1 MQIEI
6 GGNIPLSEEFLQ
18 KNASHSEVWG
28 CEKFKYNLYTF
39 SARSA
44 LNIYLSENYTG
55 EKKVVL
61 PIFTCETCITP
72 FINHG
77 YSVEFY
83 SVNEDLS
90 INENSLRK
98 QLEKIQY
105 SGILY
110 VHSYFGF
117 DTLASVKPLLKQI
130 RQEEKLTIIDDYTHS
145 WLNNKKEIE
154 ANIYIASLRKWL
166 STPDGGV
173 ISSDNQPIH
182 TKNISPFCKSQV
194 EEYIE
199 ASKLKNRFLAGDPS
213 IEKSQFYPLFKHTTE
228 YFEEKNTYAMSPVS
242 KAVYDYSDYEFIKH
256 QRIQNAKFLSQNIL
270 DKNVERIFK
279 TIPEGVIPFYYPI
292 YVKNNKR
299 AELQQ
304 YLIKNNIFCTIH
316 WSPSTSVSKQGGDK
330 NIYPDILSLVCDQ
343 RYGIDDM
350 ERMVNAINNFG

>member
-6 GGNIPLSEEFLQ
+6 GGNIPISEEFFE
-18 KNASHSEVWG
+18 KPESESEVWG
-28 CEKFKYNLYTF
+28 CQKFKHNLYTF

-44 LNIYLSENYTG
+44 LDVYLNENYKG
-55 EKKVVL
+55 EKKVIL

-77 YSVEFY
+77 FAIEFY
-83 SVNEDLS
+83 SVNKDLS
-90 INENSLRK
+90 INEESLK
-98 QLEKIQY
+98 EQLEKFQY

-117 DTLASVKPLLKQI
+117 DTLASVKSLLHQI
-130 RQEEKLTIIDDYTHS
+130 RQEKKLTIIDDYTQS

-154 ANIYIASLRKWL
+154 ADIYIASLRKWL

-173 ISSDNQPIH
+173 ISSDDCPIQS
-182 TKNISPFCKSQV
+182 KCISPFCKRQA

-199 ASKLKNRFLAGDPS
+199 ASKLKNRFLAGDS
-213 IEKSQFYPLFKHTTE
+213 SVTKAQFYPLFKHTIE
-228 YFEEKNTYAMSPVS
+228 YFEEKRVYAMSPIS
-242 KAVYDYSDYEFIKH
+242 KAVYDYSDYEFIKY

-279 TIPEGVIPFYYPI
+279 NIPEGVVPFYYPI
-292 YVKNNKR
+292 YVKKNKR

-304 YLIKNNIFCTIH
+304 HLIKNNIFCTIH
-316 WSPSTSVSKQGGDK
+316 WSPSTYVTTQGGDK

-350 ERMVNAINNFG
+350 ERMVNAINNFR